1 MTQTVDQVRV
11 GIIGAGRI
19 SDLHAIEYR
28 TNPNA
33 EIVAIADVNVDQA
46 GARARAWGFSQAR
59 IYGDYRALLDDP
71 RVNAVEI
78 LLPHNLH
85 CEAAIASL
93 DAGKHVSL
101 QKPMT
106 RNIAEADRVVA
117 RAQTL
122 PNQAFKVFENFIFYP
137 PIVKAKELVDHGA
150 IGDPITIRIKS
161 NPGVS
166 RTGWEVPASAW
177 AWRQDKSINGGGPVA
192 FDDGHH
198 KFALGWYFM
207 GQPEE
212 VHAWIGKTTDVGGS
226 VIDAPGMISWK
237 FAQQRFGVLEIAY
250 SRELEIITE
259 QYAQDDRIEI
269 TGTRGV
275 IFVNRGHGRI
285 TDGPATILCRSG
297 KSEGFSFPDAEL
309 GWDASFIHSVRHFI
323 AALRSGEPPR
333 LTAEEG
339 REILRF
345 TLAGQMSAELGRA
358 VRVDEVV
365 AVVPGRQ
372 GKPKNG

>member
-1 MTQTVDQVRV
+1 MTNTVDQVRA

-28 TNPNA
+28 TNPDA
-33 EIVAIADVNVDQA
+33 EIVAVADVNVDQA
-46 GARARAWGFSQAR
+46 ERRARAWGFPHAR
-59 IYGDYRALLDDP
+59 IYTDYRALLDDA

-85 CEAAIASL
+85 CEAAIAAL

-106 RNIAEADRVVA
+106 RNITEADRVVA
-117 RAQTL
+117 RAEAS
-122 PNQAFKVFENFIFYP
+122 PNQAFKVFENFLFYP
-137 PIVKAKELVDHGA
+137 PIVKAKQLVDSGA
-150 IGDPITIRIKS
+150 IGEPITIRIKS

-177 AWRQDKSINGGGPVA
+177 AWRMDKSINGGGPVA

-198 KFALGWYFM
+198 KFAVGWYFM

-226 VIDAPGMISWK
+226 VIDAPGIISWK
-237 FAQQRFGVLEIAY
+237 FAQQRFGVMEIAY

-275 IFVNRGHGRI
+275 IFINRGHGRI
-285 TDGPATILCRSG
+285 TDGSATTLCTSG
-297 KSEGFSFPDAEL
+297 KTEGFSFPDADL
-309 GWDASFIHSVRHFI
+309 GWEASFIYSVRHFI
-323 AALRSGEPPR
+323 AALRTGETPQ
-333 LTAEEG
+333 LTVQEG
-339 REILRF
+339 REVLRF
-345 TLAGQMSAELGRA
+345 TLAGQLSAELGRA
-358 VRVDEVV
+358 VRVGEVT
-365 AVVPGRQ
+365 AITPRQ
-372 GKPKNG
+372 EGT